1 MNIYHTIAET
11 RAAITAARASAARAA
26 GKTVGLVPTM
36 GALHAGH
43 YSLIEAARQR
53 CDFVVVSLFVNP
65 TQFSP
70 GEDLAAYPRTLQADA
85 AGCLAHGADLLFAP
99 AVDEIYPDGPSGGL
113 TTVSMT
119 HLPDRLCGASRP
131 GHFDGVCTVVAK
143 LFNITTPDAAFFG
156 AKDFQQAAIIQ
167 RMVRD
172 LNMPVD
178 IVVCPTVREPD
189 GLAMSSRN
197 VYLSAAERTQAPAL
211 HRALVAAA
219 QAVAEGAAPADVIA
233 TMREILTRDAPAGE
247 VEYIHLVDPAT
258 LTDVETTAAGG
269 RAILAVRFGGTR
281 LIDNAWL
288 PPAERDAV

>member
-1 MNIYHTIAET
+1 MNTYHTIAET
-11 RAAITAARASAARAA
+11 RAAIAATRAA

-43 YSLIEAARQR
+43 YSLIDAARQQ

-65 TQFSP
+65 TQFCP
-70 GEDLAAYPRTLQADA
+70 GEDLDAYPHTLQADA
-85 AGCLAHGADLLFAP
+85 DGCLAHGADLLFAP
-99 AVDEIYPDGPSGGL
+99 TVEEIYPDGPSGGL

-131 GHFDGVCTVVAK
+131 GHFDGVCTIVAK
-143 LFNITTPDAAFFG
+143 LFNIATPDAAFFG
-156 AKDFQQAAIIQ
+156 AKDFQQASIIQ
-167 RMVRD
+167 RMVHD

-178 IVVCPTVREPD
+178 VVVCPTVRESD

-197 VYLSAAERTQAPAL
+197 VYLSDEERTQATAL
-211 HRALVAAA
+211 HQSLVAAA
-219 QAVAEGAAPADVIA
+219 QAVAQGAAPADVIA
-233 TMREILTRDAPAGE
+233 TIREILTRDAPAGE

-258 LTDVETTAAGG
+258 LTDVETTAGG
-269 RAILAVRFGGTR
+269 CRAILAVRFGGAR

-288 PPAERDAV
+288 PPAERTAV

>member
-1 MNIYHTIAET
+1 MNTYHTIAET
-11 RAAITAARASAARAA
+11 RAAIAAAHAA

-43 YSLIEAARQR
+43 YSLIDAAREQ

-65 TQFSP
+65 TQFCP

-85 AGCLAHGADLLFAP
+85 AGCLARGADLLFAP

-143 LFNITTPDAAFFG
+143 LFNIATPDAAFFG
-156 AKDFQQAAIIQ
+156 AKDFQQASIIQ

-172 LNMPVD
+172 LDMPIDV
-178 IVVCPTVREPD
+178 VVCPTVREPD

-197 VYLSAAERTQAPAL
+197 VYLSAAERTQATAL
-211 HRALVAAA
+211 HRSLVAAA
-219 QAVAEGAAPADVIA
+219 QAVAQGAAPADVIA
-233 TMREILTRDAPAGE
+233 TIREILTRDAPAGE

-258 LTDVETTAAGG
+258 LADVQTTAGG
-269 RAILAVRFGGTR
+269 CRAILAVRFGRTR

-288 PPAERDAV
+288 PPADRSAV